1 MANTPRNI
9 GIDVQP
15 PQGKPRAG
23 EALDPFY
30 GSLSVR
36 GQVIDGVVVSAKME
50 HSVVVKR
57 EYMHYLAKYQR
68 YEKRT
73 SKYTAH
79 LPGSIGEVKP
89 GDRVKIAE
97 CRPLSKTK
105 SFVVIEARSGD
116 LPVKGHEA
124 VEVAQAKKV
133 ADEGGA

>member
-9 GIDVQP
+9 GIDVAP
-15 PQGKPRAG
+15 PTGKPRPG
-23 EALDPFY
+23 DDLDPFY
-30 GSLSVR
+30 GTLSVR
-36 GQVIDGVVVSAKME
+36 GQVIDGIVISAKMT

-57 EYMHYLAKYQR
+57 EYLHYLAKYQR

-97 CRPLSKTK
+97 CRPISKTK

-116 LPVKGHEA
+116 LPVKGQEA
-124 VEVAQAKKV
+124 IEVEQTKKDK
-133 ADEGGA
+133 ATAGE